1 MIQQAVQLPGIVQV
15 GVNGF
20 LVRVRLHKIGI
31 IRHWFFI
38 DKDIFEKSRFTI
50 DHGEQE
56 VILNKLWEE
65 LKAGR

>member
-1 MIQQAVQLPGIVQV
+1 MSEHLLEVEHLKQYFPIKTGFFTTKPLKAVDNV
-15 GVNGF
+15 
-20 LVRVRLHKIGI
+20 
-31 IRHWFFI
+31 
-38 DKDIFEKSRFTI
+38 SFTI